1 MTTAPGSRDVT
12 VRRGIRLRARTI
24 CRSGPIQRGLLVAFA
39 FVLGT
44 TARAHAQSAE
54 NVAVVINEASA
65 DSRRIGEYYVQKR
78 GIPAGNVIRIR
89 TAVEEQIDAG
99 VFVRTIEGPITDQLS
114 RENLQDRILYIVLT
128 KGVPLLITGTGG
140 RQATRASVD
149 SELTL
154 LYRRLAGRP
163 VLAAGPVPNPY
174 FLGTAPI
181 ARHSRLPIDAMTCF
195 SWRGSMPSPS
205 TMRSP
210 SLTVHKHQRRMGE
223 SCSISALA
231 SAVV

>member
-1 MTTAPGSRDVT
+1 MTTRPGSRDVT
-12 VRRGIRLRARTI
+12 VWRGIRLRARTI
-24 CRSGPIQRGLLVAFA
+24 CRSGPVQRGLFVAFA

-54 NVAVVINEASA
+54 NVAVKINEASA

-78 GIPAGNVIRIR
+78 GIPAANVIRIR
-89 TAVEEQIDAG
+89 TDVAEQIDAG
-99 VFVRTIEGPITDQLS
+99 VFVRTIEGPITEQLS

-163 VLAAGPVPNPY
+163 SPRRRPRPKSLFPGHSPHCR
-174 FLGTAPI
+174 GTAVY
-181 ARHSRLPIDAMTCF
+181 
-195 SWRGSMPSPS
+195 PS
-205 TMRSP
+205 T
-210 SLTVHKHQRRMGE
+210 L
-223 SCSISALA
+223 
-231 SAVV
+231 